1 MKKEVVQMAEA
12 IEKVPA
18 ETRWEI
24 ATKGL
29 TGACTAMMNAL
40 KGTLSQEKFD
50 EFQVGLW
57 FQAGKGAKE
66 LADTLGLTIENPR
79 DIDEALALLAVT
91 GMGPEFEF
99 KTVEA
104 TDDRCVGKT
113 TKCAWHERLKEL
125 GFKEDL
131 CSSGHQGW
139 GDGAVE
145 SLNPNFTFILNKSMQ
160 RGDSYCEW
168 VIERKK

>member
-1 MKKEVVQMAEA
+1 MAEA

-57 FQAGKGAKE
+57 SQAGKGAKE

-91 GMGPEFEF
+91 GN
-99 KTVEA
+99 
-104 TDDRCVGKT
+104 
-113 TKCAWHERLKEL
+113 
-125 GFKEDL
+125 
-131 CSSGHQGW
+131 
-139 GDGAVE
+139 GARV
-145 SLNPNFTFILNKSMQ
+145 
-160 RGDSYCEW
+160 
-168 VIERKK
+168 

>member
-40 KGTLSQEKFD
+40 KGALSQEKFD
-50 EFQVGLW
+50 EFQAGLW
-57 FQAGKGAKE
+57 SQAGKGAKE
-66 LADTLGLTIENPR
+66 LIDALGLTIENPR
-79 DIDEALALLAVT
+79 DIDEVMALLAMT
-91 GMGPEFEF
+91 SMGPEFRFEV
-99 KTVEA
+99 VEA
-104 TDDRCVGKT
+104 TEDRCVGKT
-113 TKCAWHERLKEL
+113 TKCAWHERAKEL
-125 GFKEDL
+125 GVKEDL
-131 CSSGHQGW
+131 CGSGHQGW

-145 SLNPNFTFILNKSMQ
+145 ILNPNFTFSLTKNMQ
-160 RGDSYCEW
+160 RGDSHCEW

>member
-1 MKKEVVQMAEA
+1 MAEA

-40 KGTLSQEKFD
+40 KDALSQEKFD

-79 DIDEALALLAVT
+79 DIDEAMALLAVT
-91 GMGPEFEF
+91 SMGPEFEF

-113 TKCAWHERLKEL
+113 TKCAWHERWKEL

-131 CSSGHQGW
+131 CSLGHQGW

-145 SLNPNFTFILNKSMQ
+145 SLNSNFTFSLSKNMQ
-160 RGDSYCEW
+160 RGESYCEW

>member
-1 MKKEVVQMAEA
+1 MAEA

-29 TGACTAMMNAL
+29 TGACTVMINVL
-40 KGTLSQEKFD
+40 KGSLSQEKFD

-57 FQAGKGAKE
+57 SQAGNGAKE
-66 LADTLGLTIENPR
+66 LTDTLGLTIENPR
-79 DIDEALALLAVT
+79 DIDETMALLAVT
-91 GMGPEFEF
+91 SMGPEFEF

-113 TKCAWHERLKEL
+113 TKCPWHERRKEL
-125 GFKEDL
+125 GLKEDL

-145 SLNPNFTFILNKSMQ
+145 SLNPNFTFSMTKSMQ
-160 RGDSYCEW
+160 GGDSCCEW